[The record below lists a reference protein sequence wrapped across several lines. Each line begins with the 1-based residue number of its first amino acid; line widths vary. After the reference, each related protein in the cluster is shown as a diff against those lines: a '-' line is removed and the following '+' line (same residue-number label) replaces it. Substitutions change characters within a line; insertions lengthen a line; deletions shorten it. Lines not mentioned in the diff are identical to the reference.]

1 MADNVL
7 TPEFRVSFPNLFKPR
22 KANEQ
27 AEPKYSVSML
37 FPKDADL
44 SALKKAAEA
53 AVREEWGDKIPKKLK
68 KPFLDQ
74 GDYDL
79 EGYEAGNVLV
89 RASSKQKPGVVDKD
103 VQAIVDESEIYPGCY
118 ARATVRAFT
127 YDVNGNVGVS
137 FGLQNF
143 QKLRDGDPIGGRSKP
158 EDDFTPVSDG
168 ETGGGSTDSLWD

>member
-1 MADNVL
+1 MAENVL
-7 TPEFRVSFPNLFKPR
+7 TPEFRVSFPNLFKAR

-27 AEPKYSVSML
+27 AEAKYSVSML
-37 FPKDADL
+37 FPKNADL

-53 AVREEWGDKIPKKLK
+53 AVKEKWGDKIPKKLK

-79 EGYEAGNVLV
+79 EGYEPGCVLI
-89 RASSKQKPGVVDKD
+89 RASSQHKPGVVDKN

-127 YDVNGNVGVS
+127 YDVNGNAGVS

-143 QKLRDGDPIGGRSKP
+143 QKLRDGEPIGGRTKP
-158 EDDFTPVSDG
+158 EDDFSPVAEGDA
-168 ETGGGSTDSLWD
+168 EGSSDSLWD